1 MTRTEKLQQ
10 LREEKKQK
18 TIHLIIFIS
27 LVFVAAFS
35 ATYGYLVT
43 KENERIKEKINSYNS
58 DVKIY
63 YLKRDIERGN
73 Y

>member
-1 MTRTEKLQQ
+1 MTRTEKLQHLKQ
-10 LREEKKQK
+10 IEKQK
-18 TIHLIIFIS
+18 TIYTIIVVS
-27 LVFVAAFS
+27 LLFATVYSV
-35 ATYGYLVT
+35 TYGYMIS

-63 YLKRDIERGN
+63 YLKKDIERGN